1 MNESAPQRVVFD
13 CPIYAQALINPRG
26 PAAACLS
33 LAQSGRIVLF
43 ISDYVVQEIRELPT
57 KLKPKLGVTPER
69 VEGLIHDLAKYAQVV
84 ENVPERYVH
93 PFDADDSHYI
103 NLALATQ
110 SQLVVS
116 RDKHLLNLMDQIRE
130 EARDFVKRFPE
141 LQIVEPQILLQMLK
155 AEPR

>member
-1 MNESAPQRVVFD
+1 MTESVPQRVVFD

-33 LAQSGRIVLF
+33 LAQNGRFLLF

-57 KLKPKLGVTPER
+57 KLKPKLGVTPQR
-69 VEGLIHDLAKYAQVV
+69 VEGLIHDLAKYAQPID
-84 ENVPERYVH
+84 NVPDTYVS

-103 NLALATQ
+103 NLALATR

-116 RDKHLLNLMDQIRE
+116 RDKHLLNLMDQARE
-130 EARDFVKRFPE
+130 EARDFARRFPE
-141 LQIVEPQILLQMLK
+141 LRIVEPPILLQMFK
-155 AEPR
+155 TKS